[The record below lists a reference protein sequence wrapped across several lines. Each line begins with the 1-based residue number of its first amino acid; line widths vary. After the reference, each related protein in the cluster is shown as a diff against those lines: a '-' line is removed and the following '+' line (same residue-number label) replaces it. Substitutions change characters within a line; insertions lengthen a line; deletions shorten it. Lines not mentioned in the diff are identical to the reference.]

1 MLKRIVKPPQIREFC
16 TYDLE
21 WVPKTYR
28 LRIVGVYD
36 SERGY
41 RSYSTIT
48 EFLDNELTSKNFGV
62 WFYAHAGGLADIQFI
77 IEEVLKKGSGY
88 KIRGSLSGSAIIAA
102 NISQGKHS
110 WMFVDSYWLLREK
123 LKNIAEWIGEKKTG
137 PTDDMTDEE
146 RQDWYANISIEIL
159 RQYNQNDCEILWR
172 AIQQMQLLLLEHGG
186 QLQRTQASSAMN
198 LFRRKYL
205 SQDIRT
211 SVIINNFASLSYFAS
226 RVEVIQTT
234 VPYSATYYDVNSS
247 FPHAM
252 TFPLPGKFHRAIKGL
267 PDWAWRRPFISK
279 CVVNVPESTLPP
291 IPKRTEDGRIFFPWG
306 IWEGTYTS
314 IDLQLL
320 LKQGG
325 HIESV
330 SKTYL
335 FDEFYDLG
343 EYAKDLYDK
352 KKKAK
357 TDFERAF
364 YKLLLNS
371 LYGKFAEKQQ
381 KRILYINPP
390 RHILKHIERDRE
402 MLCPGAFVKTIEVP
416 VPHQHLP
423 IASFITAIARR
434 TLFQFAEPC
443 SEIHYM
449 DTDGFSTTDK
459 LQTGNELGELKIEKV
474 FSSAI
479 FLLPKLY
486 VWQSEK
492 EIFIKAKGFPKLKVE
507 EFTDLAEGKAISFY
521 RMARMRENLRKDE
534 THPRDVKIKKR
545 LNQNN
550 QPKRFVFPNGQT
562 RPWHVSEIQ

>member
-1 MLKRIVKPPQIREFC
+1 MLKRIEKSPQIREFC

-28 LRIVGVYD
+28 LRVIGVYD
-36 SERGY
+36 SQRGY
-41 RSYSTIT
+41 RNYSTVA
-48 EFLDNELTSKNFGV
+48 EFLDNELTSKNSGI

-77 IEEVLKKGSGY
+77 IEEILKKGSGY

-102 NISQGKHS
+102 SISRGKHS

-123 LKNIAEWIGEKKTG
+123 LKN
-137 PTDDMTDEE
+137 
-146 RQDWYANISIEIL
+146 
-159 RQYNQNDCEILWR
+159 
-172 AIQQMQLLLLEHGG
+172 
-186 QLQRTQASSAMN
+186 
-198 LFRRKYL
+198 L
-205 SQDIRT
+205 SQDIKT
-211 SVIINNFASLSYFAS
+211 SSIVNNFASLSYFAS

-234 VPYSATYYDVNSS
+234 VPYLATYYDVNSS
-247 FPHAM
+247 FSYAM

-267 PDWAWRRPFISK
+267 PDWAWRRLFISK

-314 IDLQLL
+314 IDLELL

-343 EYAKDLYDK
+343 EYATDLYEK
-352 KKKAK
+352 KKKAQ

-381 KRILYINPP
+381 KRVLYINPP
-390 RHILKHIERDRE
+390 LHILKHIERDRE
-402 MLCPGAFVKTIEVP
+402 MLCPGAFVKTIDVP

-423 IASFITAIARR
+423 TASFITAIARR
-434 TLFQFAEPC
+434 TLYQYAEPC
-443 SEIHYM
+443 SEVHYM
-449 DTDGFSTTDK
+449 DTDGFSTTDQ
-459 LQTGNELGELKIEKV
+459 LQTGKELGELKVEKV

-486 VWQSEK
+486 AWQSEK

-521 RMARMRENLRKDE
+521 RMARVRENLRKDE
-534 THPRDVKIKKR
+534 THPRDTKIKKR